1 MEPLSGKGGPSHLDG
16 IDIVIKKEEE
26 EREDLLE
33 DFQESPL
40 FVTKQEKEEHA
51 GERKCYGCA
60 QPHITNFQ
68 PTNDNPSTLEDVNK
82 AKKVKKRKRVC
93 EEEEWAPETVE
104 DDRGPETVEDDRGP
118 ETVEDDR
125 GTDSRHCRLCQ
136 RCFSSS
142 WELTGHCCTGIIGT
156 EDGDGT
162 KLEFCCPVCGDRFLR
177 PTAFIMHKQSH
188 VGQSQYVCGVC
199 GRTLKTLRK
208 LATHR
213 RSHTR
218 SPLLHLQCR
227 ECCRSFHGLEALR
240 DHRMSQHGK
249 EADKQEE
256 AKDIEHREANT
267 RTLSSDTEGMVAHSL
282 QSPQPPQCL
291 RCFMTFRDAE
301 TAERHLR
308 FKHPAD
314 YEQKLQ
320 GHTVFACCVC
330 DRTFPSSRL
339 LSAHQRTH
347 SKWSLIPA
355 GLDESLQESR
365 DERGIK
371 RNAEILERKQI
382 VDIFYDFQIVGA
394 DQVDLVQ
401 CVAFNATSSSPIFKP
416 GNVT

>member
-1 MEPLSGKGGPSHLDG
+1 LAYCHFPFP
-16 IDIVIKKEEE
+16 
-26 EREDLLE
+26 
-33 DFQESPL
+33 
-40 FVTKQEKEEHA
+40 
-51 GERKCYGCA
+51 GCA

-249 EADKQEE
+249 EADNSMCCFQCHIIFTDLQTWERHMISKHPPSI
-256 AKDIEHREANT
+256 A
-267 RTLSSDTEGMVAHSL
+267 AHSPGESGRGYL
-282 QSPQPPQCL
+282 PY
-291 RCFMTFRDAE
+291 RCSTCGEKFIQE
-301 TAERHLR
+301 
-308 FKHPAD
+308 
-314 YEQKLQ
+314 
-320 GHTVFACCVC
+320 
-330 DRTFPSSRL
+330 S
-339 LSAHQRTH
+339 
-347 SKWSLIPA
+347 SLIKHST
-355 GLDESLQESR
+355 ESH
-365 DERGIK
+365 
-371 RNAEILERKQI
+371 
-382 VDIFYDFQIVGA
+382 VG
-394 DQVDLVQ
+394 
-401 CVAFNATSSSPIFKP
+401 
-416 GNVT
+416 